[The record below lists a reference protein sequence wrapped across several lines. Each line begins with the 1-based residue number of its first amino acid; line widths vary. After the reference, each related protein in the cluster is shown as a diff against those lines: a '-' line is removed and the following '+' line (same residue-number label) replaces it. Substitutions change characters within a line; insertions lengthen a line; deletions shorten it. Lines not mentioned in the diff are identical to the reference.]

1 MEKKNT
7 KKHSI
12 FECICFMIN
21 TAYSNVK
28 SVIVRCILLAVTT
41 VIYEVC
47 QLYTAP
53 IILQKVE
60 TSSSIKELL
69 ITIIVITM
77 ILLVVSG
84 LLAYQKENVLYGR
97 IEVRTKIVNKIN
109 HKAFTTSYP
118 NMMDANVTKM
128 LNAAMDNCNGNSD
141 PSEKIWTTLTDL
153 LTYILGFIIYMF
165 LLVNVDF
172 YLILVVIVTTIV
184 GFFIDS
190 YINEWGY
197 RHRDEI
203 DGYDKKLYYINR
215 KGEDVKLAKDIKIFS
230 LGGWINSIYDS
241 TLQLANSFI
250 KKREKIYSLT
260 CLIEVILLIVRNGVA
275 YYYLIA
281 KVLDGAISVSQFLL
295 YFNAFTSFTNW
306 INGILDNLMELD
318 KDCLGISKILDYLQ
332 LPEQFNFNNGKTI
345 KKADSYQI
353 SLENVSFHYP
363 GSDRE
368 ILKDINLT
376 IEAGQK
382 VAVVGLNGAGKS
394 TLVKLICG
402 FYDPDKGRVLLNG
415 QDIKEFN
422 RNEYYGLFSAVF
434 QDMSIFDLT
443 VAQQVA
449 QRIDGI
455 DIEKVK
461 RCLQKAGLTE
471 KINSLPNGLDTH
483 IGKKVYLDGVELSGG
498 QMQRLMLARA
508 LYKDGPILV
517 LDEPTAALDP
527 IAENDIYMKYNEMTK
542 GKTSLF
548 ISHRL
553 ASTRFCDRILFVEDG
568 MIIEEGTHQQLLD
581 ANGQYAKLFHVQA
594 RYYQEG
600 SDNNEGK
607 DNF

>member
-1 MEKKNT
+1 MEKENM
-7 KKHSI
+7 KKHSV
-12 FECICFMIN
+12 FECISFMIN

-28 SVIVRCILLAVTT
+28 SVIVRCILLAFTT

-60 TSSSIKELL
+60 SSSSIKELL
-69 ITIIVITM
+69 ITIIVITL

-84 LLAYQKENVLYGR
+84 LLAYQKENVLCGR
-97 IEVRTKIVNKIN
+97 IEVRTKIVNMIN

-118 NMMDANVTKM
+118 NMKDANITKM
-128 LNAAMDNCNGNSD
+128 LNAAMDNCNANSE
-141 PSEKIWTTLTDL
+141 PAEKIWTTLTDL
-153 LTYILGFIIYMF
+153 LTYILGFIIYLF

-172 YLILVVIVTTIV
+172 YLILLVIVTTIV
-184 GFFIDS
+184 GFFIDR
-190 YINEWGY
+190 YINQWGY

-203 DGYDKKLYYINR
+203 DGYDKKLDYINR

-230 LGGWINSIYDS
+230 LSGWLNSIYDS

-260 CLIEVILLIVRNGVA
+260 CLIEVILLIIRNGIA

-281 KVLDGAISVSQFLL
+281 KVLENAISVSQFLL
-295 YFNAFTSFTNW
+295 YFNAFTGFTNW
-306 INGILDNLMELD
+306 INGILDNLMELN

-332 LPEQFNFNNGKTI
+332 LPEQFNFNSGKPI
-345 KKADSYQI
+345 KRSDSYQI

-363 GSDRE
+363 GSDKE

-415 QDIKEFN
+415 QDIKEFD

-449 QRIDGI
+449 QRVDGI
-455 DIEKVK
+455 DREKVK
-461 RCLQKAGLTE
+461 RCLQQAELTE
-471 KINSLPNGLDTH
+471 KINSLPKGLDTH

-553 ASTRFCDRILFVEDG
+553 ASTRFCDRILFVQDG
-568 MIIEEGTHQQLLD
+568 KIIEEGTHQQLLE
-581 ANGQYAKLFHVQA
+581 ANGEYAKLFHVQA

-600 SDNNEGK
+600 SDNNEAK